1 MTCTKHNIPDNN
13 QDGLDIKSCL
23 KCEGKGFTTIG
34 FIETAKSEHLLEFSR
49 ANKSKANLSKFC
61 ESCNGSGLG
70 EKVKKF
76 GGKIV
81 PNVTVLVLLHGVY

>member
-23 KCEGKGFTTIG
+23 KCEGKGFTKIDLFARVG
-34 FIETAKSEHLLEFSR
+34 SEHLLESTKLTKLNLLLAKFVSHVTVL
-49 ANKSKANLSKFC
+49 ALVKKS
-61 ESCNGSGLG
+61 
-70 EKVKKF
+70 KKF

-81 PNVTVLVLLHGVY
+81 PNVMV